1 MTGHPAAGIGF
12 ADRSRQTADVATPLH
27 NLAVRRTSRS
37 SWREYPPSDEAGHAQ
52 DCTWTGIGGFR
63 HSIMLVPDGC
73 LDIVWNGAR
82 LSASLPAAYGVRRR
96 VEATSVNVGIR
107 VRCGWAG
114 AFLGSALV
122 DFRGAETDLGIAWGA
137 FGEHAMARLRAAEE
151 PAAIRAVLEALL
163 AERLADAAAPS
174 AVALE
179 SIWHL
184 RAEPNLS
191 VQALRRR
198 LGASE
203 RTVRRQIAAATGL
216 SPKGLQ
222 RVFRFQAMRRR
233 LESAAPSDSA
243 AVIAA
248 ELGFADQP
256 HMTRECRAMTGRTPA
271 ELRRRTSGGRN
282 LQDRPRSR

>member
-1 MTGHPAAGIGF
+1 M
-12 ADRSRQTADVATPLH
+12 
-27 NLAVRRTSRS
+27 
-37 SWREYPPSDEAGHAQ
+37 
-52 DCTWTGIGGFR
+52 
-63 HSIMLVPDGC
+63 MLVPDGC
-73 LDIVWNGAR
+73 LDIVWNGAG
-82 LSASLPAAYGVRRR
+82 LTASLPSAHGVRRR
-96 VEATSVNVGIR
+96 VEATSLNVGLR

-114 AFLGSALV
+114 AFLGSAPV
-122 DFRGAETDLGIAWGA
+122 HVRGGETELGIAWGA
-137 FGEHAMARLRAAEE
+137 FGEYAIARLRAAAE
-151 PAAIRAVLEALL
+151 PAAKRTVLEALL
-163 AERLADAAAPS
+163 AERLADAVAPS
-174 AVALE
+174 EVVLE

-191 VQALRRR
+191 VDTLRRR
-198 LGASE
+198 LGTSE

-233 LESAAPSDSA
+233 LESAATSESA

-271 ELRRRTSGGRN
+271 QLRRSSGGRN
-282 LQDRPRSR
+282 LQDGPRPR